1 MPRAKA
7 SPSKKT
13 VQLPDNREH
22 LIRYSAKAP
31 QQVYWDFCSFGDV
44 PLAVGIDDDGAVCRI
59 HFMSSAKTKKLPE
72 AWLTEWPEAV
82 YIHHPKAIAALTRH
96 IFAGKACAILMVGT
110 PFQQSVWKQIAKIPS
125 GDVISYADIARR
137 LKKPLASRAV
147 GTACGANPVPLLV
160 PCHRV
165 LASNGGLGGFGGGLP
180 LKKKLL
186 AVELDAPL
194 SFKRAA

>member
-1 MPRAKA
+1 MPRAP
-7 SPSKKT
+7 SPNI
-13 VQLPDNREH
+13 LPDNRDH
-22 LIRYSAKAP
+22 LITYGVQPP

-59 HFMSSAKTKKLPE
+59 SFMPSAKSKKLPE
-72 AWLTEWPEAV
+72 VWLTAWPETV
-82 YIHHPKAIAALTRH
+82 YIHHPQAIAALTRH
-96 IFAGKACAILMVGT
+96 VFSGKPCAIRMTGT

-125 GDVISYADIARR
+125 GEILSYADIARR
-137 LKKPLASRAV
+137 VKKPLASRAV

-186 AVELDAPL
+186 AQELGAPE
-194 SFKRAA
+194 KIRKAA